1 MLRFNFRIRVKP
13 RRRKCARR
21 CEKIPRHPLPMATT
35 PLGCQES
42 APLKRS
48 CPVMAR
54 PNQLSQSI
62 LPRGEKIGLASN
74 LPFEGRD
81 MKKAQRK
88 VILYDAKDA
97 REIPTSTLLDQ
108 LGVKRDK
115 RGKVKCPLTCPRF
128 CTTASERVYITARG
142 CETGLGSQGATG
154 RRYRRPVAPSRV
166 RPYCIGLLSPYS
178 RNYLRGGAGTWPV
191 GLKEVNGRP
200 AAARTATVQTK
211 ALQHHPR
218 GLYTPLG
225 DSVLPF
231 QRTYCGTP

>member
-21 CEKIPRHPLPMATT
+21 CEKIPRHPVPMATT

-142 CETGLGSQGATG
+142 CETGLGSPGG
-154 RRYRRPVAPSRV
+154 YRPPV
-166 RPYCIGLLSPYS
+166 
-178 RNYLRGGAGTWPV
+178 
-191 GLKEVNGRP
+191 P
-200 AAARTATVQTK
+200 AACSPEPSAAVLHWTPIAIFQKLSARW
-211 ALQHHPR
+211 R
-218 GLYTPLG
+218 GHLA
-225 DSVLPF
+225 
-231 QRTYCGTP
+231 CGPQGGEWAPGGSANCDRPNESASTSPERFIYSSR